1 MWSRRSLLATAGVSL
16 LSVGVAGKLRT
27 GSPNPDR
34 FLDDVRVDERTL
46 EADGDARPERVVRV
60 QFVPRRRLVAV
71 RLEARVTAAT
81 DTALADRL
89 DRDDDGWY
97 VVARRTRLGHEHRGT
112 AQSIRASPGR
122 RVAGVDDRWLAESH
136 GFRPGSTGVADVRGF
151 ERGDVLRLVAVPYD
165 DDPVVVA
172 EHAVGVDD

>member
-1 MWSRRSLLATAGVSL
+1 MWSRRSLLAAAGVSL
-16 LSVGVAGKLRT
+16 LSAGVAGKLQT
-27 GSPNPDR
+27 QSPRPDR
-34 FLDDVRVDERTL
+34 YLDDVRVDERTL
-46 EADGDARPERVVRV
+46 DVDDDALSERFVRV
-60 QFVPRRRLVAV
+60 RFVPRRRLVAV

-81 DTALADRL
+81 DASLAGRL

-112 AQSIRASPGR
+112 VQSLRAPPGR
-122 RVAGVDDRWLAESH
+122 RVPGADDQWLAESH
-136 GFRPGSTGVADVRGF
+136 GFRPGAPGVADVRGF
-151 ERGDVLRLVAVPYD
+151 DPGERLRLVAVPYD